1 MIVELDLLKFTYLTG
16 LYMVF
21 NGHYYMIA
29 RVVFLLIDQ
38 FFFRFW
44 YAPCQKWKTYA
55 DWMTYID
62 FKTGM
67 PYTWSS
73 ADS

>member
-29 RVVFLLIDQ
+29 RVVFLLIDH
-38 FFFRFW
+38 FFFL
-44 YAPCQKWKTYA
+44 
-55 DWMTYID
+55 D
-62 FKTGM
+62 FDMLPVKSERHKLIG
-67 PYTWSS
+67 
-73 ADS
+73 

>member
-38 FFFRFW
+38 FFFFL
-44 YAPCQKWKTYA
+44 
-55 DWMTYID
+55 D
-62 FKTGM
+62 FDMLPVKSERHKLIG
-67 PYTWSS
+67 WHI
-73 ADS
+73 

>member
-29 RVVFLLIDQ
+29 RVVFLLIDH
-38 FFFRFW
+38 FFL
-44 YAPCQKWKTYA
+44 
-55 DWMTYID
+55 D
-62 FKTGM
+62 FDMLPVKSERHKLIG
-67 PYTWSS
+67 
-73 ADS
+73 

>member
-29 RVVFLLIDQ
+29 RVVFLLIDH
-38 FFFRFW
+38 FFFFL
-44 YAPCQKWKTYA
+44 
-55 DWMTYID
+55 D
-62 FKTGM
+62 FDMLPVKSERHKLIG
-67 PYTWSS
+67 
-73 ADS
+73 

>member
-38 FFFRFW
+38 FFFKILI
-44 YAPCQKWKTYA
+44 CSLSKVK
-55 DWMTYID
+55 DI
-62 FKTGM
+62 
-67 PYTWSS
+67 S
-73 ADS
+73 

>member
-16 LYMVF
+16 FYMVF

-38 FFFRFW
+38 FFFRF
-44 YAPCQKWKTYA
+44 
-55 DWMTYID
+55 
-62 FKTGM
+62 
-67 PYTWSS
+67 
-73 ADS
+73 

>member
-29 RVVFLLIDQ
+29 RVFFLLIDQ
-38 FFFRFW
+38 FFFL
-44 YAPCQKWKTYA
+44 
-55 DWMTYID
+55 D
-62 FKTGM
+62 FDMLPVKSERHKLIG
-67 PYTWSS
+67 
-73 ADS
+73 